1 MVGALSLAPG
11 PPGAE
16 GPLPPLERIP
26 PDLRTLADYE
36 SRARAH
42 MTAQAWAHVQEGA
55 GRGVSLRE
63 NRAAFD
69 RLGLLPRAMA
79 DLDGDTAITLLSRDH
94 AAPLML
100 APVAYQRLVHPEGER
115 ATARAAAA
123 LGIGMVASTLSSV
136 TLEEIA
142 TTLRDTAAALDRP
155 APPLWFQLYLQ
166 PDRDHSRALVRRAE
180 TAGYEAIV
188 LTVDAA
194 IKPAGITLPPGVA
207 AANLAGMAPPR
218 QTALPGERIVLGT
231 PLARAAPGWA
241 DLEAL
246 RRETALPILVKGA
259 VLGEDARRC
268 VEAGADAL
276 VVSNHGG
283 RMLDGVPSALDL
295 LPGVATATGGAVPL
309 LLDGGVRMGTDVVK
323 ALALGARAVLVGRP
337 QLHALAVAGMPG
349 VAHMLHLLRAELEA
363 AMAQL
368 GCPAVAALGPDRVTP
383 LPPGG

>member
-1 MVGALSLAPG
+1 MRAP
-11 PPGAE
+11 
-16 GPLPPLERIP
+16 
-26 PDLRTLADYE
+26 T
-36 SRARAH
+36 
-42 MTAQAWAHVQEGA
+42 
-55 GRGVSLRE
+55 
-63 NRAAFD
+63 
-69 RLGLLPRAMA
+69 
-79 DLDGDTAITLLSRDH
+79 
-94 AAPLML
+94 
-100 APVAYQRLVHPEGER
+100 
-115 ATARAAAA
+115 
-123 LGIGMVASTLSSV
+123 
-136 TLEEIA
+136 
-142 TTLRDTAAALDRP
+142 
-155 APPLWFQLYLQ
+155 
-166 PDRDHSRALVRRAE
+166 
-180 TAGYEAIV
+180 
-188 LTVDAA
+188 
-194 IKPAGITLPPGVA
+194 
-207 AANLAGMAPPR
+207 
-218 QTALPGERIVLGT
+218 
-231 PLARAAPGWA
+231 
-241 DLEAL
+241 
-246 RRETALPILVKGA
+246 TALPILVKGA